1 MALPLEPIAGQ
12 QREDRGGC
20 ARVLPRLSVDA
31 DTIAAVA
38 RVSGHKAKAIGARS
52 PLGRTFGERTG
63 VELAKLGLETIEDL
77 LRHYPRRYVER
88 GRCTP
93 LDTGVP
99 GEPVTYIAEVV
110 DFSKRFARDR
120 RMQIISVT
128 ISDGRSTL
136 PLTFF
141 ARQAYL
147 ANHLERQLKIGTV
160 AMFAGTL
167 KQGLRGQRELTHPEV
182 EPLDSWEDEETAR
195 LEAERPVPI
204 YAATTKLPSWKI
216 RDAIRTLL
224 DPMTEADVVDPVPAR
239 MLARRNLPSEY
250 QALRAIHV
258 PEDKQD
264 WQGAQERLRYDEAF
278 LLQTALARRRADLAA
293 FEARPRTPVEG
304 GLVDAFDARL
314 PFTLTEGQR
323 AVAAEISG
331 DLEAGAPMQRLL
343 QGEVGSGK
351 TVVALRAMLQ
361 VVDSGGQAALL
372 APTEVLAQQHARTI
386 GALLGPLGEAGMLG
400 GAIEGTRVAL
410 LTGSL
415 GAAARKKALLQA
427 ASGEAGIVIGT
438 HALLGEQ
445 VQFADLG
452 LVVVDEQHR
461 FGVEQRDALRAKGEM
476 VPHQL
481 FMTAT
486 PIPRSVA
493 MTFFGD
499 VEVSTLR
506 EIPAG
511 RSPISTHVVPAWQPR
526 WMERVWAKVAE
537 EIAGGGR
544 AYVVAPRISSTQD
557 EEGAEIFDL
566 FAAEGERKR
575 PGTPDTVD
583 GGPESIANVED
594 AAAWLRRY
602 SGLPAEAIGVMH
614 GRLPTEE
621 KDAAMAAF
629 ASGEVPVLVSTTV
642 IEVGVDVPEAT
653 VMVVLDAD
661 RFGLSQLHQLRGRV
675 GRGSRPG
682 TCLVVSWAE
691 EGSGSH
697 QRLSILADT
706 LDGFALAEA
715 DLAQRREGDILGAA
729 QSGRASSLR
738 LLRVITDASII
749 ERARTDARE
758 LISED
763 PNLVHHPE
771 LLTAITQLV
780 DPDHEEFLDRV

>member
-1 MALPLEPIAGQ
+1 MVSALADSIAG
-12 QREDRGGC
+12 
-20 ARVLPRLSVDA
+20 
-31 DTIAAVA
+31 VA
-38 RVSGHKAKAIGARS
+38 RVSGQQAKAIGARS
-52 PLGRTFGERTG
+52 PLGRRFGERTG
-63 VELAKLGLETIEDL
+63 VELAKLGLETEEDL

-88 GRCTP
+88 GACTP
-93 LDTGVP
+93 LDTGAP
-99 GEPVTYIAEVV
+99 GERVTYIAEVV

-120 RMQIISVT
+120 RMQVISAT

-141 ARQAYL
+141 ARQSYL
-147 ANHLERQLKIGTV
+147 AQHLERQLKVGTV

-167 KQGLRGQRELTHPEV
+167 KRGLRGQRELTHPEV
-182 EPLDSWEDEETAR
+182 EPLDSWDDEETAKR
-195 LEAERPVPI
+195 EALRPVPI
-204 YAATTKLPSWKI
+204 YSATTKLPSWKI
-216 RDAIRTLL
+216 RNAVRMLL
-224 DPMTEADVVDPVPAR
+224 DPLTERDVLDPVPPEIVG
-239 MLARRNLPSEY
+239 RRRLPSEY
-250 QALRAIHV
+250 EALRAIHM
-258 PEDKQD
+258 PEDQQD
-264 WQGAQERLRYDEAF
+264 WQRAQARLRYDEAF

-293 FEARPRTPVEG
+293 FEARPRPAVEG

-314 PFTLTEGQR
+314 PFALTDGQV
-323 AVAAEISG
+323 AVAAEIAA

-351 TVVALRAMLQ
+351 TVVAVRAMLQ
-361 VVDSGGQAALL
+361 VVDGGGQAALL

-386 GALLGPLGEAGMLG
+386 AAMLGPLGEAGMLG
-400 GAIEGTRVAL
+400 GATNGTRVTL

-438 HALLGEQ
+438 HALLGEA
-445 VQFADLG
+445 VRFADLG

-461 FGVEQRDALRAKGEM
+461 FGVEQRDALRAKGE
-476 VPHQL
+476 VIPHL
-481 FMTAT
+481 LYMTAT

-511 RSPISTHVVPAWQPR
+511 RSPISTHVVPAGNPR
-526 WMERVWAKVAE
+526 WMERVWSKVAE
-537 EIAGGGR
+537 EVAGGGR
-544 AYVVAPRISSTQD
+544 AYVVAPRISSTQE
-557 EEGAEIFDL
+557 EEGADIYDL
-566 FAAEGERKR
+566 FAPEGTPKKR
-575 PGTPDTVD
+575 PPGVPEHVD
-583 GGPESIANVED
+583 GGPESTANVED
-594 AAAWLRRY
+594 AAAWLRRN
-602 SGLPAEAIGVMH
+602 SSLDPGAIGLMH
-614 GRLPTEE
+614 GRLPTDS

-629 ASGEVPVLVSTTV
+629 ASGQVPVLVSTTV

-675 GRGSRPG
+675 GRGSKPG
-682 TCLVVSWAE
+682 TCLAVSWADP
-691 EGSGSH
+691 GSEAH
-697 QRLSILADT
+697 ERLTVLAGT
-706 LDGFALAEA
+706 LDGFRLAEA
-715 DLAQRREGDILGAA
+715 DLEQRREGDILGSA

-738 LLRVITDASII
+738 LLRVIADAAII

-758 LISED
+758 LIGED